1 MDSYVEVTVLLGSL
15 LMFSSQLWAAWLC
28 HRRVSLKRLMLYCW
42 IAPLGAALGWFNG
55 GTLMAAG
62 LELITAAAV
71 FSFCLPAMIF
81 AWGIRFLISFGLM
94 KLMHGSLVRFQLF
107 LPASSSGWLIAAAV
121 LLMLDWLIQRRLGES
136 LSRTAFLYPVILDPA
151 GQKIA
156 VTGYL
161 DSGNSAVIAGRPLI
175 FADPEIRVQLKET
188 GRCLTPLEIETVQ
201 GPECVEAMAVRIQ
214 LQGHA
219 ACDVWL
225 AFSETLTGSGYE
237 TLLNIGLFTIKE

>member
-28 HRRVSLKRLMLYCW
+28 QRRISLKRLLYWCW

-55 GTLMAAG
+55 GTLIAAG

-107 LPASSSGWLIAAAV
+107 LPAGNTGWLIAAGV
-121 LLMLDWLIQRRLGES
+121 LLILDWLIQRRLGQS
-136 LSRTAFLYPVILDPA
+136 LARTAYLYPVILDPS

-156 VTGYL
+156 MTGYL

-175 FADPEIRVQLKET
+175 FAVPEIRRLLGEN
-188 GRCLTPLEIETVQ
+188 GRNLMPLEIETVR
-201 GPECVEAMAVRIQ
+201 GPECIEALTAEIQ

-219 ACDVWL
+219 KCDVWL
-225 AFSETLTGSGYE
+225 AFSETLTGSGYDA
-237 TLLNIGLFTIKE
+237 LLNIGLFTVKE